1 MTSTG
6 GHETDDMGQAATWSA
21 TGAAALEAP
30 SRVVDQGNARSL
42 EAFFRSEYSR
52 VWRWVQRMGVPASE
66 ADDVAQ
72 EVFLVAFRRPPREL
86 TRAWI
91 YQVTRRVCSHYR
103 RSRGRAAQRGQDLEW
118 VPPAASKAEQ
128 PELVA
133 RRERAHR
140 FALFLREL
148 PDEQREPFELVVL
161 EGISPTEVAELI
173 GAPRNTIYT
182 RLRRARERLT
192 QWLDEEQRHEG

>member
-1 MTSTG
+1 
-6 GHETDDMGQAATWSA
+6 MGQAVAWSA
-21 TGAAALEAP
+21 PGAAALEAP
-30 SRVVDQGNARSL
+30 SLVVDPSNPGSL
-42 EAFFRSEYSR
+42 ECFFRSEYSR
-52 VWRWVQRMGVPASE
+52 VWRWVQRMGVPAAE

-72 EVFLVAFRRPPREL
+72 EVFLVAFRRPPETL

-103 RSRGRAAQRGQDLEW
+103 RARGRAAQRSQDLDW
-118 VPPAASKAEQ
+118 VPPAASEAEQ

-140 FALFLREL
+140 FAAFLRQL
-148 PDEQREPFELVVL
+148 PEAQREPFELVVL
-161 EGISPTEVAELI
+161 EGLNPTEVAELL

-182 RLRRARERLT
+182 RLRRARERLSE
-192 QWLDEEQRHEG
+192 WLDEEKRHEQ